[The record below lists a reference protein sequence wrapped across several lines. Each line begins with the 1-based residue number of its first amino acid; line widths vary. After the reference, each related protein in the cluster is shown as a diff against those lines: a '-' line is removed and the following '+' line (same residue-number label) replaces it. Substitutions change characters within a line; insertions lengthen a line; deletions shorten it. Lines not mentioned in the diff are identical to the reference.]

1 MARFLTANDISFFE
15 KISSELVDDVI
26 ETTIQ
31 FFKLSIGES
40 KTNLYGESLSKS

>member
-26 ETTIQ
+26 DVPGTLA
-31 FFKLSIGES
+31 K
-40 KTNLYGESLSKS
+40 KSPMK